1 MALTKNEAMEMIK
14 KAQADGDTEGAHCDA
29 DDALC
34 GFLEHLGHA
43 DLVEEYHKV
52 AKWYA

>member
-1 MALTKNEAMEMIK
+1 MALTKEDAMKAIL
-14 KAQADGDTEGAHCDA
+14 KAQKDDDTEEAHCRA

-34 GFLEHLGHA
+34 GYLEHLGHA

-52 AKWYA
+52 SKWFA